1 MLLTC
6 NASSLKSLIKPPRG
20 AKPKLALADL
30 PSFVRRELDLHGVN
44 LSTDLLVGA
53 TRTDLTTI
61 RDRADKAGCACLT
74 LIEPD
79 PLDLATENDKA
90 REAAIARGKRVVEAA
105 HILGCSA
112 AVISLKDAKGE
123 DVTEYAIDS
132 LRQLMGGAEKRD
144 LNLLLAPAEGMTA
157 DPEALTDLVKKTG
170 GFRVGTYPDLAVAAE
185 SPDPEAYLR
194 RITPY
199 AAALR
204 AGLFEFSVQKIEIPD
219 EPGMEGDE
227 DEDDEFLD
235 DIDLGPTEIVTHTTY
250 ALDPLVAAI
259 TAVGYD
265 QTIGIEY
272 RGKGDPVEGIR
283 HARAALED
291 TLLRAQSAG

>member
-30 PSFVRRELDLHGVN
+30 PAFVRTELELHGVN

-53 TRTDLTTI
+53 TRSDLTAI

-79 PLDLATENDKA
+79 ALDLATESDKA
-90 REAAIARGKRVVEAA
+90 REAAIARGKRVIEAA

-112 AVISLKDAKGE
+112 AVVSLKDAKGE
-123 DVTEYAIDS
+123 DVVEYAIDS

-144 LNLLLAPAEGMTA
+144 LNLLLAPTDGMTA
-157 DPEALTDLVKKTG
+157 DPEALTELVKKTG

-185 SPDPEAYLR
+185 ANDPEAYLR

-199 AAALR
+199 ASALR
-204 AGLFEFSVQKIEIPD
+204 AGLFEFSVEKIEIPD
-219 EPGMEGDE
+219 EPGMD
-227 DEDDEFLD
+227 DEDDDELLD

-250 ALDPLVAAI
+250 SLDPLIAAI

-283 HARAALED
+283 NARAALED